1 MSLSRLRN
9 TLAWVRYTNFSFLS
23 LISVIAGARACLALH
38 KQEASI
44 AAAQQACYAP
54 GPRLPSC
61 PAACL
66 HITLLM
72 KVAAC
77 ARTSSTVPRAQLH
90 LQVIE
95 FRWAQLIHDRFT
107 ARDLQF
113 LGAEYMPCGHLLSE
127 SALVFVENH
136 DRQSN
141 CHVPDPEAPC
151 ISLTV
156 KDGDIYKVW
165 GLSACQE

>member
-54 GPRLPSC
+54 APRLPSC